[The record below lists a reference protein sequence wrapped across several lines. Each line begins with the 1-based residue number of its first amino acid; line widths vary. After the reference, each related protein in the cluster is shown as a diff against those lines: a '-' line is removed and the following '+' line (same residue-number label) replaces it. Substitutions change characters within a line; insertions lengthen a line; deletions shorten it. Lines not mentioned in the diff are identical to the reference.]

1 MKRKPKKIELTIDA
15 EVLDEASRYLGTD
28 GDTETVLKALDTV
41 VTRARIASDST
52 SYPALTRKHVDHMS
66 EHGDE

>member
-1 MKRKPKKIELTIDA
+1 
-15 EVLDEASRYLGTD
+15 
-28 GDTETVLKALDTV
+28 VLKALDTV

>member
-1 MKRKPKKIELTIDA
+1 VTRKPKKIELT
-15 EVLDEASRYLGTD
+15 LDPEILEEAGKYLGTED
-28 GDTETVLKALDTV
+28 DVETVKKALDTV
-41 VTRARIASDST
+41 VVRARIASDST